1 MNYSNLAAL
10 FTAIVCKYPN
20 RPAVRD
26 NAATL
31 TYQELSGYASYVAET
46 LQGQGVQPGDRIV
59 CVSRKDIASVICFW
73 GVLLCGA
80 VPVLLDHDENMLT
93 GETKIRAVSPRMII
107 DIGQRMLPP
116 DMQEIKVLN
125 RNVLLA
131 KSAAT
136 PTGRKITTTGNADT
150 CYILLTSGTSGE
162 PKAVQVSHANV
173 LHYTQSVYERIGCPD
188 KVHAAH
194 VSTFAADLG
203 LTNFLMALVSGG
215 LLRIVDRT
223 CATDPA
229 LFWDIMDKD
238 EISLLKITP
247 SHIMSLLGGREKPFT
262 RQIPVIITGGE
273 KLSWEMVTQMH
284 ALRTC
289 IDLYNHYG
297 PTETTI
303 GATMYKAAPD
313 APYAGLTTSVPIGTP
328 LGDGYCFLDDN
339 NELLISGPGV
349 SLGYLGN
356 EEENNKRFVTRYVN
370 GFSTRC
376 YRTGDICR
384 KHEDGSFEFLY
395 RTDRQVKVKGHRI
408 ELGEIELAAASHPD
422 VENATATVS
431 DDHGRNMLE
440 VYVKPL
446 NGRELTKNTLRNWL
460 KERLPDYKLPSAF
473 FFYHEAPFNSNG
485 KIDFSALKQRVRIA
499 VNGQVREPATAG
511 SWPAQAEI
519 SWKKILAIDNVAAAD
534 NFFETG
540 GDSLLAI
547 QLIGRLQRYGYRVH
561 ITDLNQHPVFHDF
574 IALEPEWTTA
584 DTGERTKNDT
594 TASFTWSQ
602 YQFLHQDYFDLND
615 YCQIIL
621 LETTSS
627 IRVREMVLALNCVLE
642 GHAQLTMA
650 FRKSAAGY
658 TAWENNNPGA
668 VIGTTIL
675 NPKLSAVMQIQEES
689 SQLLRKHAIGKGKL
703 FTAHIFID
711 PKGKDYLCL
720 ACHHLA
726 VDVISWHIIIDEL
739 LDYYDLIVKGQQPTV
754 IPENIVGHLFAS
766 PAREPLPQSLQDDI
780 TLQVIHSLPETAPN
794 DESRQ
799 YSEVIG
805 IVVPDDV
812 TAALKKMEEQQHE
825 LSISGL
831 LLSAFGN
838 AVTKECNIPEISVD
852 VEYHGRP
859 HTDEYGGL
867 GRSVG
872 WWAVTVPLNLNQ
884 HTLAP
889 LPCSVLI
896 ENKAVTANNI
906 NRYNRTASPAASQ
919 RPDIRFNYLGHFP
932 GEFGNDS
939 IRMQPAGFNPGP
951 TRSRN
956 AQCEYKLYFTSR
968 FIGQSLVID
977 IQYQPWRFSRN
988 LMNNIVKA
996 FSFALRQHTTR
1007 PGMTTSAHPL
1017 LTFVSSEPSV
1027 GLPLYSI
1034 DPSSVG
1040 NASAERKTIF
1050 LTGATGFLG
1059 IHLLKEL
1066 LSYDAVNIWCL
1077 VRGDSQ
1083 QHAEERLY
1091 ESLKY
1096 YFGSL
1101 PPETYTR
1108 IKVIRG
1114 DLTRPALGITDTD
1127 YSLMAAEVDVILHAA
1142 ADVNLVK
1149 SYAELMHTNITATE
1163 CMISLARTGKD
1174 KALHY
1179 VSTLAVSGCSPDNRT
1194 RDFSEHD
1201 FDFGQS
1207 FLSDYEKTKFEA
1219 EKMIRHFLN
1228 TDGRGKIYRV
1238 GHISADAVHGRF
1250 QRNIEHNRILQ
1261 IIKGMMLLKQVPDN
1275 YTEQV
1280 AFSYVDTVAKGIVN
1294 FCLNKAES
1302 DMTCFHMESPYRI
1315 SFHDIAAM
1323 LQDIGY
1329 EAQVVDMNTFRKSS
1343 AVFEGGPGDKR
1354 IIALMN
1360 TWIRRSVD
1368 FPRRVNYLQQASLD
1382 AIASSG
1388 LYFRRPDLNWFSDM
1402 ISEGIKTG
1410 FFYAPAEISVTADP
1424 F

>member
-1 MNYSNLAAL
+1 MNYSNLAAF
-10 FTAIVCKYPN
+10 FTAIVSKYPD

-26 NAATL
+26 NVTTL
-31 TYQELSGYASYVAET
+31 TYQELFDYTSYVAEK
-46 LQGQGVQPGDRIV
+46 LQVQGVKPSDRVV
-59 CVSRKDIASVICFW
+59 CISGKDVASVICFW
-73 GVLLCGA
+73 SVLLCGA
-80 VPVLLDHDENMLT
+80 VPVLLDQDENILA
-93 GETKIRAVSPRMII
+93 GETKIRAVAPRIII
-107 DIGQRMLPP
+107 DIGQRVLPP
-116 DMQEIKVLN
+116 DMQDIKVFN
-125 RNVLLA
+125 RTTLLA
-131 KSAAT
+131 QAAT
-136 PTGRKITTTGNADT
+136 APASRTITTTGNSDI

-173 LHYTQSVYERIGCPD
+173 LHYTKSVYERIGRPD

-247 SHIMSLLGGREKPFT
+247 SHIMSLVGSREKPFT
-262 RQIPVIITGGE
+262 RQIPIIITGGE
-273 KLSWEMVTQMH
+273 KLSWEMVTQLY
-284 ALRTC
+284 ALRAC
-289 IDLYNHYG
+289 VQLYNHYG

-303 GATMYKAAPD
+303 GATMYKVSPD
-313 APYAGLTTSVPIGTP
+313 SPYAGLTISVPIGTS
-328 LGDGYCFLDDN
+328 LGEGHCFLDDN

-349 SLGYLGN
+349 CLGYLGN
-356 EEENNKRFVTRYVN
+356 AEENNRRFLIRDVN
-370 GFSTRC
+370 GLSVRC

-384 KHEDGSFEFLY
+384 QHEDGSFEFLY

-422 VENATATVS
+422 VENVTAAVN
-431 DDHGRNMLE
+431 DDHGRSMLE

-485 KIDFSALKQRVRIA
+485 KIDFNALKQRVRTP
-499 VNGQVREPATAG
+499 VNGQVREPVTAD

-519 SWKKILAIDNVAAAD
+519 SWKKILSTDNVATAD

-561 ITDLNQHPVFHDF
+561 VTDLNQHPVFSDF
-574 IALEPEWTTA
+574 IALEPELTTA
-584 DTGERTKNDT
+584 DTSERTKNDT

-602 YQFLHQDYFDLND
+602 YQFLHQNYFDLND
-615 YCQIIL
+615 YSQIIL
-621 LETTSS
+621 LETTGS
-627 IRVREMVLALNCVLE
+627 IRVREMVLALNYVLE
-642 GHAQLTMA
+642 GHAQLTMT
-650 FRKSAAGY
+650 FRKSVAGY

-711 PKGKDYLCL
+711 PKGKDYLYL

-739 LDYYDLIVKGQQPTV
+739 LDYYELIVNGHQPTV
-754 IPENIVGHLFAS
+754 IPENIVGQLFAS
-766 PAREPLPQSLQDDI
+766 PAREPLPQSLQDSI
-780 TLQVIHSLPETAPN
+780 SLPVIHPLPETAPN
-794 DESRQ
+794 EESRQ

-805 IVVPDDV
+805 IVVPDDI

-825 LSISGL
+825 LSVSGL
-831 LLSAFGN
+831 LLSAFAT
-838 AVTKECNIPEISVD
+838 AVTKECNISEISVD

-859 HTDEYGGL
+859 DTDEYGGL

-872 WWAVTVPLNLNQ
+872 WWAVTVPLNLNR

-889 LPCSVLI
+889 QSCSLLI
-896 ENKAVTANNI
+896 ESKATAGNNI
-906 NRYNRTASPAASQ
+906 NRYNRPESMATSQ
-919 RPDIRFNYLGHFP
+919 RPDIRFNYLGYFP
-932 GEFGNDS
+932 GEFGNNS

-977 IQYQPWRFSRN
+977 IQYQPWRLSRD

-996 FSFALRQHTTR
+996 FSLALREYN
-1007 PGMTTSAHPL
+1007 TSAHPL
-1017 LTFVSSEPSV
+1017 LPFISSEPSI
-1027 GLPLYSI
+1027 GLPLYNI
-1034 DPSSVG
+1034 DPLSVG

-1066 LSYDAVNIWCL
+1066 LSYDTVNIWCL

-1091 ESLKY
+1091 ESLRY
-1096 YFGSL
+1096 YFGNL
-1101 PPETYTR
+1101 PAETYTR

-1114 DLTRPALGITDTD
+1114 DLKLSALGITDTD
-1127 YSLMAAEVDVILHAA
+1127 YRQLDAEVDVILHAA

-1149 SYAELMHTNITATE
+1149 SYTELMHTNIKATE
-1163 CMISLARTGKD
+1163 CLISLARTGRD

-1179 VSTLAVSGCSPDNRT
+1179 VSTLAVSGCSPDNRI

-1219 EKMIRHFLN
+1219 EKMIRHFLH
-1228 TDGRGKIYRV
+1228 TGGRGKIYRV

-1261 IIKGMMLLKQVPDN
+1261 IIKGIMLLKQVPDN

-1302 DMTCFHMESPYRI
+1302 DMTCFHMESPHRI

-1343 AVFEGGPGDKR
+1343 AIFEGGPGDKR

-1382 AIASSG
+1382 AVASSG
-1388 LYFRRPDLNWFSDM
+1388 LYFRRPDLNWFADM
-1402 ISEGIKTG
+1402 ISEGIKAG
-1410 FFYAPAEISVTADP
+1410 FFHTPAEMSVTTDP
-1424 F
+1424 FVRI